1 MAGFFKVD
9 NDVIDKM
16 KFTNAVEYYV
26 YTIILRYSNG
36 GRMAFPSIEH
46 MRKIIGCSNRKI
58 SASLKA
64 LEERKLV
71 VIYRTPG
78 KNNKYLPFK
87 EQEKIEEV
95 LKDELEEIVK
105 KEQENSQDNYKWRK
119 QLLSFIHE
127 DIAIATDRTIKEVRT
142 VFPAKK
148 ISISDLERI
157 RKRINNSEFLRGE
170 AGEKPTLR
178 HFGSMYQIDK
188 ILEGYYDSWEDDE
201 Y

>member
-119 QLLSFIHE
+119 QLLSLIHE
-127 DIAIATDRTIKEVRT
+127 D
-142 VFPAKK
+142 
-148 ISISDLERI
+148 
-157 RKRINNSEFLRGE
+157 
-170 AGEKPTLR
+170 
-178 HFGSMYQIDK
+178 
-188 ILEGYYDSWEDDE
+188 
-201 Y
+201 